1 MRIILYF
8 LILFFKL
15 NFAKGQC
22 SNYDNNYNCG
32 YEEHDFPESF
42 DNNCFQTP
50 PRNDIFGRYKNSY
63 QDMHYFVGY
72 AQLKYSN
79 DLQSCEITFYSKVN
93 PILGTINQDYK
104 IIYKFVD
111 IEQNSNTFTVTSTN
125 SYPKGL
131 PISAQI
137 LDNDNN
143 HLVELILEN
152 EYFIWEHPQINLPSN
167 YENGQKGVIVEL
179 LGWPFEDIAE
189 ECEFLADAGYLG
201 VKIYSP
207 NEHLLTYRSTNDGEL
222 NDLDF
227 IFHPVSYK
235 LESRMGDKHQLNYM
249 INICRAKG
257 IRVYAELV
265 INHMTSIGE
274 DSYENHI
281 NNDCSTWGPKE
292 GSAGSP
298 FWTIKGLNKNNPYT
312 KSQPAIEFPAVP
324 YFMSDFHCYSY
335 IEYNELDKDKMNYGY
350 LYNLVD
356 LNTQK
361 DYVRQRIAD
370 FFTELISI
378 GISGFTFNSVV
389 NVPPTDYVKI
399 FSKLKENLGNKF
411 PEDFL
416 VYMQIDL
423 WGDRKDIFVCNNNY
437 NEYNF
442 AEGFQTKMENEGF
455 SENDINK
462 IKIWST
468 GYPNNNFPICN
479 DGIWKISPE
488 RWVLGL
494 SNHHIQTPSGTD
506 PYLKDKNLEEHKN
519 QYIQLLSD
527 ITNNWKIKF
536 IFSGYSI
543 MNNGGYSFPDG
554 KSDCS
559 KCITNECSTSC
570 TKSVL
575 FQKAYNPLSTG
586 YDPGNG
592 EDNWKEGTYTRVHRN
607 IEIVNAMRSW
617 MNLNPFE
624 NENNLFQNEKPKVIC
639 PINCKICNEESNNLN
654 KCIFCNSEQGYYP
667 IYNDNIERY
676 KICVHNSEHENY
688 YFDEKNN
695 RYLSCYE
702 ICKTCEKEGNEIF
715 HNCLTC
721 KDNYKLIETGKYKGN
736 CMPIYKI
743 NITVPYY
750 IVVQPPTE
758 IITERPTEKV
768 IPSTEIQNKPITE
781 ITTEVITEMDTIKT
795 TISVTHPIITKF
807 EETEHII
814 FDPSQCFKEGK
825 LLIKEK
831 KICVND
837 CKNDDL
843 YQYKYSG
850 NCFQNCPNNTNNDNF
865 ICKEITVDKCT
876 LSENEIELDN
886 FSEKGGISS
895 IAKTYSEEYSYTI
908 NHVTKFK
915 NDEYEFICYKN
926 VDCIEELSLDIPKID
941 FGECYN
947 KVKDYYSIKENL
959 TIVTLTKYY
968 ENNHVTTHSF
978 YNPIT
983 YEKLNAS
990 QICENETIQ
999 VEEDIFSILKEKNV
1013 DYDNLMF
1020 FINQNIDIFNT
1031 SHEFYTDIC
1040 YDFDSP
1046 LNKDITLKDR
1056 MLAIF
1061 PNVTLCEKNC
1071 QSKGVNLTTMT
1082 AICEC
1087 KFNDIINNDLL
1098 KENVLISSATDEI
1111 FELISQSNLQVLKC
1125 YKYIFKYFIKLSGG
1139 YIVSILIII
1148 HIILSFI
1155 YYKVDLLII
1164 KKYIFNLTEKYL
1176 SFLKKKNNEN
1186 KFSKINIPP
1195 KKKVPIK
1202 KSVLRNK
1209 LKKNSSKST
1218 INYKS
1223 AVSSSQNKH
1232 LKSNTTSEKL
1242 NKFET
1247 NKNLPIKYK
1256 DNINKKYYR
1265 RKTTNENKI
1274 DSKNNLKSFAKNN
1287 LKIYSKKNLK
1297 SYSKKTKN
1305 IDINLEEFDF
1315 NDYLEPSLDD
1325 LDFDDALKK
1334 DKRKFCNHFFETI
1347 KEKQII
1353 ANTFFVN
1360 DALRPKTIKIM
1371 LFNLNLILY
1380 FVINGLFFS
1389 EDYVSEVY
1397 HLEKEDTF
1405 FSFFPRSIERFI
1417 YTTIVSLV
1425 INVIV
1430 ECFMVNENKIKG
1442 IYIREKDN
1450 ELNLKYEISLLM
1462 KRINNSILLFILVS
1476 FILYLLFFY
1485 YLLCFNYVYPC
1496 MQIEWI
1502 KSSITIVIIMQLLS
1516 ILSCFIQSSLRFLS
1530 FKCKSEKMYKI
1541 SRILD

>member
-1 MRIILYF
+1 MKINLFF
-8 LILFFKL
+8 LILFFL
-15 NFAKGQC
+15 FNFTQEQC
-22 SNYDNNYNCG
+22 SNFDNDYNCNYG
-32 YEEHDFPESF
+32 EHEFSDYW

-79 DLQSCEITFYSKVN
+79 DLNYCDIIFYSKIN
-93 PILGTINQDYK
+93 PILGIIDQDYH
-104 IIYKFVD
+104 IHYKFGD
-111 IEQNSNTFTVTSTN
+111 IEQSSNTFRVSSTN

-131 PISAQI
+131 PISAEI

-143 HLVELILEN
+143 HLVEIILEN
-152 EYFIWEHPQINLPSN
+152 EYFIWDHPQINLPSN

-179 LGWPFEDIAE
+179 LGWPYEDIAE
-189 ECEFLADAGYLG
+189 ECEFLGHAGYLG

-207 NEHLLTYRSTNDGEL
+207 NEHLLTYRNTDDGEL

-249 INICRAKG
+249 INICRTNG
-257 IRVYAELV
+257 IRIYSELV
-265 INHMTSIGE
+265 INHMTNIGE
-274 DSYENHI
+274 DSNENHI
-281 NNDCSTWGPKE
+281 NIDCSHWGPKE

-312 KSQPAIEFPAVP
+312 KSKPAIEFPSVP
-324 YFMSDFHCYSY
+324 YFMSDFHCYSF
-335 IEYNELDKDKMNYGY
+335 IDYNELDKDKMNYGY
-350 LYNLVD
+350 LYDLVD

-361 DYVRQRIAD
+361 EYVRQRIAD

-389 NVPPTDYVKI
+389 NVPPADYVAI
-399 FSKLKENLGNKF
+399 FKKLKENLGNKF
-411 PEDFL
+411 PDDFL
-416 VYMQIDL
+416 VYMQVDI
-423 WGDRKDIFVCNNNY
+423 WGDRKNLFVCDNNN

-442 AEGFQTKMENEGF
+442 AEGFKSKMESENF
-455 SENDINK
+455 NENDIKK

-468 GYPNNNFPICN
+468 GYLSNNFPIC
-479 DGIWKISPE
+479 DTSWKISPE
-488 RWVLGL
+488 RWALGL
-494 SNHHIQTPSGTD
+494 SNHYIETTGGDD
-506 PYLKDKNLEEHKN
+506 PYLRDKNLLKHKTN
-519 QYIQLLSD
+519 YIQLLSD
-527 ITNNWKIKF
+527 VSNNWKIKF

-543 MNNGGYSFPDG
+543 MKNGGYSFPDG

-559 KCITNECSTSC
+559 KCITEQCLNTC
-570 TKSVL
+570 TKSVP
-575 FQKAYNPLSTG
+575 FQKAYNPLSIG
-586 YDPGNG
+586 YDPGDSD
-592 EDNWKEGTYTRVHRN
+592 ENWKEGTYTRVHRN
-607 IEIVNAMRSW
+607 IDIVNTMRGW
-617 MNLNPFE
+617 MDLNSFS
-624 NENNLFQNEKPKVIC
+624 NEDNLFQNERLKVAC
-639 PINCKICNEESNNLN
+639 PINCKICNTESINLN
-654 KCIFCNSEQGYYP
+654 KCIICNTEEGYYP
-667 IYNDNIERY
+667 IYNGNMERY
-676 KICVHNSEHENY
+676 KICIHNSEHENY

-695 RYLSCYE
+695 LYLSCYE

-721 KDNYKLIETGKYKGN
+721 KDDYKLIDSGKYKGN
-736 CMPIYKI
+736 CMPIYKV
-743 NITVPYY
+743 NVLVTVPFY
-750 IVVQPPTE
+750 IVLPPPTE
-758 IITERPTEKV
+758 KPTDKQ
-768 IPSTEIQNKPITE
+768 IPTTQIQVKPISTEI
-781 ITTEVITEMDTIKT
+781 
-795 TISVTHPIITKF
+795 II
-807 EETEHII
+807 ETENII
-814 FDPSQCFKEGK
+814 KKNEEKEPIMFDPSQCFKAGK

-831 KICVND
+831 KICISD
-837 CKNDDL
+837 CKRDDI

-850 NCFQNCPNNTNNDNF
+850 NCFRNCPDNTINDNF
-865 ICKEITVDKCT
+865 ICKEISVDKCT
-876 LSENEIELDN
+876 ISENDIDLDN

-895 IAKTYSEEYSYTI
+895 IAKAYSDEYSYTT

-915 NDEYEFICYKN
+915 NNEYEFICYKN
-926 VDCIEELSLDIPKID
+926 TDCIEELSLHIPKID

-947 KVKDYYSIKENL
+947 KVKNFYSIEENL
-959 TIVTLTKYY
+959 TIVTLTKYF

-978 YNPIT
+978 YNPLT
-983 YEKLNAS
+983 SEKLKAEE
-990 QICENETIQ
+990 ICENETIQ
-999 VEEDIFSILKEKNV
+999 VEENIFSILKEKNV

-1020 FINQNIDIFNT
+1020 FINQDIDIFNT

-1040 YDFDSP
+1040 YDFNSP

-1098 KENVLISSATDEI
+1098 KDNVLISSATNEI
-1111 FELISQSNLQVLKC
+1111 FELISQSNIQVLKC
-1125 YKYIFKYFIKLSGG
+1125 YKYIFKYFAKLSGG
-1139 YIVSILIII
+1139 YIVSILIIS

-1155 YYKVDLLII
+1155 YYNVDLLII
-1164 KKYIFNLTEKYL
+1164 KKYIFNLTEQYL
-1176 SFLKKKNNEN
+1176 NYLKKNKNREN
-1186 KFSKINIPP
+1186 KFLKINLPP
-1195 KKKVPIK
+1195 QKKGIK
-1202 KSVLRNK
+1202 KSILRNK
-1209 LKKNSSKST
+1209 KKKNSSKS
-1218 INYKS
+1218 IGIYKS
-1223 AVSSSQNKH
+1223 KVNQTQNNNF
-1232 LKSNTTSEKL
+1232 KSNSCEIL
-1242 NKFET
+1242 SQKFET
-1247 NKNLPIKYK
+1247 NKNLPSKLSK
-1256 DNINKKYYR
+1256 NINKKYNL

-1274 DSKNNLKSFAKNN
+1274 DSKNNLNSFSKNN
-1287 LKIYSKKNLK
+1287 LKKYSKKNEK
-1297 SYSKKTKN
+1297 FYTKKSKK
-1305 IDINLEEFDF
+1305 IDINLEGFDF
-1315 NDYLEPSLDD
+1315 DEYLEPSLDD
-1325 LDFDDALKK
+1325 LEFDDALKK
-1334 DKRKFCNHFFETI
+1334 DKRKFFNHFFETI

-1353 ANTFFVN
+1353 ANTFFVR

-1389 EDYVSEVY
+1389 EDYVSQVY

-1442 IYIREKDN
+1442 IYIREKEN

-1462 KRINNSILLFILVS
+1462 KKINNSILLFIIVS
-1476 FILYLLFFY
+1476 FFLYILFFY
-1485 YLLCFNYVYPC
+1485 YLLFFNYVYPN
-1496 MQIEWI
+1496 MQIEVI
-1502 KSSITIVIIMQLLS
+1502 KSSITIVIIMQILS
-1516 ILSCFIQSSLRFLS
+1516 ILSCFIQTSLRFLS